1 MPHSDTD
8 PSVDPVW
15 QAEQADRLLGFE
27 VLSHVMRGDYHPVA
41 ADALAD
47 KVGIDKNLTHRILE
61 KLRPSLNG

>member
-8 PSVDPVW
+8 PSVDADW
-15 QAEQADRLLGFE
+15 QAEQTDRLLGFE
-27 VLSHVMRGDYHPVA
+27 VLQRVMRADYHPVN

-61 KLRPSLNG
+61 NLRRKLNE